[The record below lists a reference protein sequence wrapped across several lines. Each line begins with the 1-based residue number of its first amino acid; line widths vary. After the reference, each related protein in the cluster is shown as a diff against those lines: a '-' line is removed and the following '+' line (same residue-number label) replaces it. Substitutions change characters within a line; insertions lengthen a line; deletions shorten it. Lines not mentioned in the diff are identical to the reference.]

1 MCRDLLRL
9 EIQDLRKIN
18 LSVDFRL
25 PLSGRPGEN
34 SIEDPIAKSSRA
46 RARYIDSSGLFAH
59 LKYAAII
66 FVLKDRLSRPTRR
79 SREGGCLARVARGG
93 STERTDA
100 GSSGRT
106 RVPRRR
112 APGLHRMGFN
122 LCPVSRSAKW
132 NLFASLCGAT
142 RFCAAPPRRLTRNYI

>member
-1 MCRDLLRL
+1 M
-9 EIQDLRKIN
+9 
-18 LSVDFRL
+18 F
-25 PLSGRPGEN
+25 G
-34 SIEDPIAKSSRA
+34 
-46 RARYIDSSGLFAH
+46 
-59 LKYAAII
+59 
-66 FVLKDRLSRPTRR
+66 
-79 SREGGCLARVARGG
+79 EGGKGWLDRANRRGEVG
-93 STERTDA
+93 RA
-100 GSSGRT
+100 GEGGT